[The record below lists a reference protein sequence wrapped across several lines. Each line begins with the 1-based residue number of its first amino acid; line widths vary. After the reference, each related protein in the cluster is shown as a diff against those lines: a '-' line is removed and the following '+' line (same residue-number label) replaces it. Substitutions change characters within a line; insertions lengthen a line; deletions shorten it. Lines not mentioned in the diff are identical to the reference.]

1 MVDPLCNFAAE
12 ITEEVT
18 LDNGVETSK
27 VFVINGTLATGER
40 LPTIRVPASRFAAMS
55 WVPEQWGARAI
66 VNAGPSIKDSLRAAI
81 QRLSRRTIP
90 RRVFTHCG
98 WREVASGE
106 WAFLTAAGSVGRDDI
121 EVDLDPALSRYAL
134 PVKADDPVAAMKA
147 SLQLLKV
154 APLRVTVPLWAAV
167 FRAPLAH
174 AWPID
179 LSLWLEGMTG
189 SLKSTLAALFL
200 CHFGDFDR
208 LHLPGS
214 WVSTANQL
222 ESRAFTLKDT
232 LFVIDDY
239 APRAALDE
247 RELHA
252 KAARVLRAQGNL
264 AGRGR
269 LRSDLTERPAMPPR
283 GFLLSTG
290 EQHPPGQSILARL
303 FLVQMHRADV
313 NRSLLTTAQTSAAV
327 LPHAMAGYLS
337 WLAPQMA
344 ELSSRLRDFFISVRA
359 DAGSAGGHLR
369 VPEGVA
375 HLWTGFAWG
384 TAYAEDIGACTPA
397 FAGRLREQAW
407 EALLAIGD
415 AQGTLVEEE
424 RPTLRYLRLLSTQ
437 ITQGRVTLAS
447 NKGSGTSTARDL
459 LGWFDDTRLYLL
471 PDAAFKAVAEFARA
485 TGQAFPITEDRL
497 RRELAEE
504 ELTEHDE
511 GRHLKMVRLGGFTRR
526 VLCLLRKAVDQ
537 ALGEPF
543 PIVAGVSGHGE

>member
-1 MVDPLCNFAAE
+1 MSTSGQSPYRVSAGSICRERLVRDRPTLDPLCNFVAE
-12 ITEEVT
+12 IMEEVT

-200 CHFGDFDR
+200 CHFGELRSPSPAGIVGIDREPTRVPR
-208 LHLPGS
+208 LHAQGHAVRHRRL
-214 WVSTANQL
+214 
-222 ESRAFTLKDT
+222 
-232 LFVIDDY
+232 
-239 APRAALDE
+239 RAA
-247 RELHA
+247 R
-252 KAARVLRAQGNL
+252 RA
-264 AGRGR
+264 
-269 LRSDLTERPAMPPR
+269 
-283 GFLLSTG
+283 
-290 EQHPPGQSILARL
+290 
-303 FLVQMHRADV
+303 
-313 NRSLLTTAQTSAAV
+313 
-327 LPHAMAGYLS
+327 
-337 WLAPQMA
+337 
-344 ELSSRLRDFFISVRA
+344 
-359 DAGSAGGHLR
+359 
-369 VPEGVA
+369 
-375 HLWTGFAWG
+375 
-384 TAYAEDIGACTPA
+384 
-397 FAGRLREQAW
+397 
-407 EALLAIGD
+407 
-415 AQGTLVEEE
+415 
-424 RPTLRYLRLLSTQ
+424 
-437 ITQGRVTLAS
+437 
-447 NKGSGTSTARDL
+447 
-459 LGWFDDTRLYLL
+459 
-471 PDAAFKAVAEFARA
+471 
-485 TGQAFPITEDRL
+485 
-497 RRELAEE
+497 
-504 ELTEHDE
+504 
-511 GRHLKMVRLGGFTRR
+511 
-526 VLCLLRKAVDQ
+526 
-537 ALGEPF
+537 
-543 PIVAGVSGHGE
+543 